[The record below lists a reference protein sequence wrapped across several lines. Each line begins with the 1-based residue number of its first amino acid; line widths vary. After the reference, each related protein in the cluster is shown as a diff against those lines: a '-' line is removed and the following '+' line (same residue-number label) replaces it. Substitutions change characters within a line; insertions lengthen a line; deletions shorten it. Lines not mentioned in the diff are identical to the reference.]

1 MSEQAQ
7 EKPAASAEKPAA
19 DAPAKAAA
27 PAAKPA
33 EKKPA
38 TATTDSPASVR
49 RAAASQAAA
58 AKAAVEETA
67 PAAPAAKAAP
77 KAAPKAKAPA
87 KPKTKAAA
95 KAVAKPA
102 AAKKAAP
109 KKKAAPAKSRV
120 TKAKATKPVS
130 KSSVSK
136 PSVSAKQAATNP
148 FATLKG
154 LPVMNASVMG
164 NLEDFQSMGKDNVDA
179 MVQSSKILTKGMED
193 LTRAFFDLAQ
203 NSVEQSVAVSQA
215 MLKAKT
221 LKEVTDMQNDLVKK
235 SFDQFVAEGTKLS
248 ELSVKVANDAA
259 EPLTSRMNEV
269 ASRFSASA

>member
-7 EKPAASAEKPAA
+7 EKTAASAEKPAA
-19 DAPAKAAA
+19 EAPAKAAA
-27 PAAKPA
+27 PTAKPV
-33 EKKPA
+33 EKKSA

-49 RAAASQAAA
+49 RAAASQATA
-58 AKAAVEETA
+58 AKAAAEPA
-67 PAAPAAKAAP
+67 PEAPAAKAAP
-77 KAAPKAKAPA
+77 KAAPKAKASA
-87 KPKTKAAA
+87 KPKAKPAA

-120 TKAKATKPVS
+120 TKAKASKP
-130 KSSVSK
+130 VSK
-136 PSVSAKQAATNP
+136 PSVSAKKAATNP

>member
-1 MSEQAQ
+1 
-7 EKPAASAEKPAA
+7 
-19 DAPAKAAA
+19 
-27 PAAKPA
+27 
-33 EKKPA
+33 
-38 TATTDSPASVR
+38 
-49 RAAASQAAA
+49 
-58 AKAAVEETA
+58 
-67 PAAPAAKAAP
+67 
-77 KAAPKAKAPA
+77 
-87 KPKTKAAA
+87 
-95 KAVAKPA
+95 
-102 AAKKAAP
+102 
-109 KKKAAPAKSRV
+109 
-120 TKAKATKPVS
+120 
-130 KSSVSK
+130 
-136 PSVSAKQAATNP
+136 
-148 FATLKG
+148 
-154 LPVMNASVMG
+154 MNASVMG

-221 LKEVTDMQNDLVKK
+221 LKEVADMQNDLVKK